1 MAGFQHHEIAAE
13 EHNVR
18 LGTIQGIACRCPQ
31 IRVCGGAG
39 VEVGSEGDPER
50 RCILRPIRE
59 PDVVLRSRD
68 IARSAEQPTWPPV
81 ASDDRLDPFGS
92 SFPRCDSESAHA
104 IASCLKH
111 TLMPG
116 RTC

>member
-1 MAGFQHHEIAAE
+1 
-13 EHNVR
+13 
-18 LGTIQGIACRCPQ
+18 
-31 IRVCGGAG
+31 
-39 VEVGSEGDPER
+39 
-50 RCILRPIRE
+50 
-59 PDVVLRSRD
+59 VLRSRD

-111 TLMPG
+111 TLIPS